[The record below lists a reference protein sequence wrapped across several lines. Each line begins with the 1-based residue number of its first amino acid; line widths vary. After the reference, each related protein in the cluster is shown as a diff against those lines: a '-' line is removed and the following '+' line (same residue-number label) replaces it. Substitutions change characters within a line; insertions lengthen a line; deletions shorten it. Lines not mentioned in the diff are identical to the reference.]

1 MNTHMMSNPAMQ
13 SMASSTVPSAYAHI
27 PIADCGENG
36 NVGITVPANT
46 LRSSRGNNVPLKGT
60 TLRVFSTILTAKIYD
75 HYCETFLCYRILFY
89 MMSIPFFITALHHT
103 VLGIPLSLFTSLP
116 HITPITHL
124 TSLPFPTSLLF
135 SFFHISTSWHFIYLL
150 LLFLPLT
157 YPHLSHHNTTQ
168 HNRRARSTRFQ

>member
-60 TLRVFSTILTAKIYD
+60 TRYSLQKSMTIIV
-75 HYCETFLCYRILFY
+75 RLFY
-89 MMSIPFFITALHHT
+89 VTGSC
-103 VLGIPLSLFTSLP
+103 FT
-116 HITPITHL
+116 
-124 TSLPFPTSLLF
+124 
-135 SFFHISTSWHFIYLL
+135 
-150 LLFLPLT
+150 
-157 YPHLSHHNTTQ
+157 
-168 HNRRARSTRFQ
+168 